1 MTDDRSPTAA
11 ERWRAVARRLL
22 PRVVLLAGVALVLLY
37 TFRSRPSTVE
47 VVYELG
53 AASRGLIAARMV
65 YRQGAEEA
73 HRVAFNYDQHPAG
86 GTQTHL
92 VRLHEGD
99 YLVEVT
105 LVYAGQPPAVL
116 EGERSSGS
124 GKQAQVLLRRPLLVR
139 GSGQVRIFLEPRR
152 E

>member
-1 MTDDRSPTAA
+1 MTDDQPPTAA
-11 ERWRAVARRLL
+11 ERWRTVARRLL

-53 AASRGLIAARMV
+53 EASRGLIAARMV
-65 YRQGAEEA
+65 YRQGGDEA
-73 HRVAFNYDQHPAG
+73 HRVAFNYDQQPAG
-86 GTQTHL
+86 NTQTHQ

-105 LVYAGQPPAVL
+105 LTYAGQPPAVL
-116 EGERSSGS
+116 EGKRSSGH
-124 GKQAQVLLRRPLLVR
+124 GEQAQVLLRRPLLVR
-139 GSGQVRIFLEPRR
+139 GSGQVHIFVAPQR